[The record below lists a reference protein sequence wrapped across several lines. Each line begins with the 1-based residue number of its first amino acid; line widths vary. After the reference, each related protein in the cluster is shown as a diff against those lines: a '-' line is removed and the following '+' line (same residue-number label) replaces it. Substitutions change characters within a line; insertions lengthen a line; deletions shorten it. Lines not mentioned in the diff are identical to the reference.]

1 MSIYL
6 TNSLTRKKEE
16 FIPNEKGKVGIYS
29 CGPTVYWNQHIGHMY
44 AYVQWD
50 ILVRFLRFVGNDVKW
65 VMNVTDVGHMTS
77 DEDFGEDKMEKGAKR
92 EGLTVWQIADKYIE
106 QFKDS
111 MGLLG
116 INAPDVLCRAT
127 ENIPEQIKLNQI
139 IEKNGFT
146 YTTEKGLIYDT
157 SKFPDYAKFGNLNLA
172 DMKSRSDVEVDPEK
186 KLPWDFF
193 LWAIN
198 SKHIMKWPSPW
209 GEGYPGWHIECTAMS
224 TKYLGNNFDIHT
236 GGIEHVAVHHTNEI
250 AQGFAAF
257 GKQTANY
264 WLHNSHLLGEGG
276 IKMSKRLGNLVTA
289 QELVEKGHDPLA
301 MRYLILN
308 SHYRK
313 GTSFS
318 WEVLKA
324 AENALNNLK
333 DLIASLRNSDD
344 RTILSEEKNEKD
356 AEFRDS
362 FISALSD
369 DINVPQ
375 ALAVLWEM
383 LKSNIPS
390 ADKYDLAISFDEVL
404 GLGIKDHKVE
414 VMVKDNLQGVPFLHL
429 PTVSVGNATIV
440 RIGERNV
447 ARDSG
452 NYQRADEIRKE
463 IEEKDKFYIKDTS
476 AGTIVEPIENK

>member
-1 MSIYL
+1 MDMDVYL
-6 TNSLTRKKEE
+6 TNTLTRKKEK
-16 FIPNEKGKVGIYS
+16 FIQNKPGFVGIYS

-50 ILVRFLRFVGNDVKW
+50 VLVRFLRFLGNEVKW

-92 EGLTVWQIADKYIE
+92 EGLSVWQIADKYIE

-111 MGLLG
+111 MNLLN

-127 ENIPEQIKLNQI
+127 ENINEQIKLNEV
-139 IEKNGFT
+139 IEKKGFT
-146 YTTEKGLIYDT
+146 YKTKKGLIYDT
-157 SKFPDYAKFGNLNLA
+157 AKFKDYAKFGNLNLEE
-172 DMKSRSDVEVDPEK
+172 MKSRSDVETDSDK
-186 KLPWDFF
+186 HFPWDFF

-236 GGIEHVAVHHTNEI
+236 GGIEHIAVHHTNEI
-250 AQGFAAF
+250 AQGYAAF

-264 WLHNSHLLGEGG
+264 WLHNAHLLGEGG
-276 IKMSKRLGNLVTA
+276 VKMSKSLGNFVTA
-289 QELVEKGHDPLA
+289 QELKEKGNDPLA

-318 WEVLKA
+318 YESLKA
-324 AENALNNLK
+324 AENALNNLRAQLAVLK
-333 DLIASLRNSDD
+333 KTD
-344 RTILSEEKNEKD
+344 RTVLSSEKEVKVEEYQGK
-356 AEFRDS
+356 FV
-362 FISALSD
+362 SALAD
-369 DINVPQ
+369 DLNIPK
-375 ALAVLWEM
+375 ALAVIWDM

-390 ADKYDLAISFDEVL
+390 EDKYDLAMSFDEVL
-404 GLGIKDHKVE
+404 GLKLNQAPLKKE
-414 VMVKDNLQGVPFLHL
+414 VPENILMLINERQSLRKLKKYDEADKIRKQIEDLGYEVKDTQ
-429 PTVSVGNATIV
+429 I
-440 RIGERNV
+440 
-447 ARDSG
+447 
-452 NYQRADEIRKE
+452 
-463 IEEKDKFYIKDTS
+463 
-476 AGTIVEPIENK
+476 